1 MKIELPGFGHDDNDN
16 KPQDAK
22 GGEGKVADDKSS
34 NSFTA
39 IWVRRPILAAV
50 LNTLLV
56 VAGLAAL
63 AGVEVRE
70 LPDVDRPIITVTT
83 NYDGASPQTMDQE
96 VTQVIEGAVAR
107 VSGLKALSSQS
118 QFGISRVTMEFNDT
132 VNLSEA
138 ANDARDAVGRI
149 RNQLPDEV
157 DEPRIVKADADS
169 DAIMRLAVTSNKM
182 SMEDLTQLVNNE
194 IVDRLAAVEGVADVQ
209 LYGDQDKV
217 FRVDINQSAL
227 AGRGLTV
234 ADVSKALASA
244 ALDVPAGSL
253 KSTTQDIVVRT
264 TASLTKPQDFE
275 NVMIGPNIRI
285 RDVATVALGPDDG
298 ATVLRSNGVQGV
310 GLGIIRQAQ
319 SNTLDISDGVKAAVA
334 EMAKTLPPGTNIAI
348 TGDDA
353 IFIQGALHEVE
364 IALILSATVVFAV
377 IFLFL
382 RDFRATLIPA
392 ITMPVALIGT
402 LVAIYLVGFS
412 INILTLLAIVLA
424 TGLVVDDAIVVLEN
438 IVRRRSEGMGPRAA
452 AVLGTQEVFFAVI
465 ATTATL
471 AAVFIPLSF
480 LPGQIGGLFK
490 EFGFVLAFSVG
501 LSSIT
506 ALTLC
511 PMLAS
516 RMLTKPMKEHHGLLG
531 AFGNAFAS
539 VYARALHFCL
549 DAPMVVIVFSV
560 IFSIAAYNIFGLV
573 KSELTPREDRATIM
587 LRLNAPQGVS
597 LDFTRDQMQRVEE
610 NLKPLRD
617 SGEITNIFSISGF
630 NNSKNS
636 GFMVLTLA
644 PWDQRSRSQDQIAT
658 DVNAAMMRVPALRGF
673 INQANSLKIRG
684 AGNGLQMAL
693 VGNDYTKLTE
703 TALKLVSQMETSP
716 LFDTPRLTNEPTQAQ
731 LSVSIDRERAS
742 DLGIDITGLSTAMQ
756 SLLEGR
762 SLVDVFVDGDALPVK
777 LTSNTRPID
786 DPTDLENIFLKT
798 GDGKIVPMSTIA
810 KLTEGAVAPQ
820 LNREEQLASVSI
832 SSGLRD
838 GVALGDA
845 VKEMTAL
852 AKPLMVPGVRLM
864 PMAEAKTLGENSNAM
879 VMTFG
884 FAIAIIFLVLAAQFE
899 SVLSSIIIMS
909 TVPLGLAC
917 AAIALVLTDSSL
929 NVYSQIG
936 LVLLVGVMAKNG
948 ILIVEFANQ
957 LRDHGAGV
965 REAIEKACAM
975 RLRPVMMTMIATII
989 GGVPLVLAQGAGAE
1003 ARVALGWVIVGGLG
1017 FAVLVTLFITPVAYL
1032 LLARFAKPHVH
1043 EEARFH
1049 EELAHASARKH
1060 LKKADEDEE
1069 DEKEK
1074 DKEPPLLAAE

>member
-1 MKIELPGFGHDDNDN
+1 MKIELPGAGHD
-16 KPQDAK
+16 
-22 GGEGKVADDKSS
+22 GEGKAETEKSAQ
-34 NSFTA
+34 SFTA
-39 IWVRRPILAAV
+39 LFVRRPILAAV

-70 LPDVDRPIITVTT
+70 LPDVDQPVITVRT

-118 QFGISRVTMEFNDT
+118 QFGSSRVTMEFSDS
-132 VNLSEA
+132 VDLSEA
-138 ANDARDAVGRI
+138 ANDVRDAVGRVV
-149 RNQLPDEV
+149 NQLPDDA

-169 DAIMRLAVTSNKM
+169 DAIMRLAVTSSNM

-194 IVDRLAAVEGVADVQ
+194 VVDRLAAVEGVADVE

-217 FRVDINQSAL
+217 FRVDVNQAAL

-234 ADVSKALASA
+234 ADVSKALSSA

-253 KSTTQDIVVRT
+253 KSTTQDIVVRATANLT
-264 TASLTKPQDFE
+264 TPQDFE
-275 NVMIGPNIRI
+275 NVLIGPNVRV

-298 ATVLRSNGVQGV
+298 TTVLRANGVQGV

-319 SNTLDISDGVKAAVA
+319 SNTLNISEGVKAAVA
-334 EMAKTLPPGTNIAI
+334 EMQKALPEGTRIAI

-364 IALILSATVVFAV
+364 IALVLSAAVVVVV
-377 IFLFL
+377 IYLFL
-382 RDFRATLIPA
+382 RDWRATLIPA

-438 IVRRRSEGMGPRAA
+438 IVRRRAEGMGPRAA

-490 EFGFVLAFSVG
+490 EFGFVLAFSVA
-501 LSSIT
+501 LSSVT

-516 RMLTKPMKEHHGLLG
+516 RMLTKPMKEDHGLLG
-531 AFGNAFAS
+531 AFGNGFAR
-539 VYARALHFCL
+539 VYASALRFCL
-549 DAPMVVIVFSV
+549 NAPLVVIVVSV
-560 IFSIAAYNIFGLV
+560 VFSIAAYNVFGLV

-587 LRLNAPQGVS
+587 LRLTTPQGVS
-597 LDFTRDQMQRVEE
+597 LDYTRDQMQRVEE
-610 NLKPLRD
+610 NLKSLRD
-617 SGEITNIFSISGF
+617 SGEITNVFSISGF
-630 NNSKNS
+630 GSNTNS

-644 PWDQRSRSQDQIAT
+644 PWGERSRTQDQIAA
-658 DVNAAMMRVPALRGF
+658 DVNAAALRVPALRGF
-673 INQANSLKIRG
+673 TMQANSLKIRG

-693 VGNDYTKLTE
+693 VGNDYDVLTS
-703 TALKLVSQMETSP
+703 TALKLVSHMESEGARF
-716 LFDTPRLTNEPTQAQ
+716 FDTPRLTNEPTQAQ
-731 LSVSIDRERAS
+731 LSVAIDRERAS

-762 SLVDVFVDGDALPVK
+762 SVVDVFVNGDALPVK
-777 LTSNTRPID
+777 LTSTTRPID

-810 KLTEGAVAPQ
+810 TLKEGAVAPQ

-832 SSGLRD
+832 SSNLRD

-845 VKEMTAL
+845 VREVSAIAQPFL
-852 AKPLMVPGVRLM
+852 PAGVRLV

-879 VMTFG
+879 LMTFG

-917 AAIALVLTDSSL
+917 AAIALVLTGSSL

-957 LRDHGAGV
+957 LRDRGASV
-965 REAIEKACAM
+965 REAIETACAL
-975 RLRPVMMTMIATII
+975 RLRPVMMTMIATVI
-989 GGVPLVLAQGAGAE
+989 GGVPLLLAQGAGAE
-1003 ARVALGWVIVGGLG
+1003 ARIALGWVIVGGLG
-1017 FAVLVTLFITPVAYL
+1017 FAVIVTLFITPVAYL
-1032 LLARFAKPHVH
+1032 LLAGFAKPHMH

-1049 EELAHASARKH
+1049 QELAHASRRGQ
-1060 LKKADEDEE
+1060 
-1069 DEKEK
+1069 EKQDN
-1074 DKEPPLLAAE
+1074 DKEEEERLLAAE